1 MTPGEIQAL
10 ISAVI
15 GGVVVAAIGGVVA
28 WRVAIGQRAHER
40 AEARASRAHELAMAR
55 EERRQSRIGELYVD
69 VLEFVEIIRGYVDLT
84 APMVAWLG
92 MPGPPAL
99 PSEADQRRLNARIA
113 AFGSKEI
120 REQVIAARRKALEFQ
135 THVGLWEEMKEWL
148 PSTDRTIVKQVQ
160 DAFDAYVADR
170 EAFHEL
176 HDATTELVNEELDAS
191 SVSEGTV

>member
-1 MTPGEIQAL
+1 
-10 ISAVI
+10 
-15 GGVVVAAIGGVVA
+15 
-28 WRVAIGQRAHER
+28 
-40 AEARASRAHELAMAR
+40 
-55 EERRQSRIGELYVD
+55 
-69 VLEFVEIIRGYVDLT
+69 
-84 APMVAWLG
+84 MVAWLG

-148 PSTDRTIVKQVQ
+148 PSTDRTIVNQVQ

-170 EAFHEL
+170 EALHEL